1 MSDIEK
7 PFDCVSQ
14 LSECVPQIQMEIP
27 IPEIQ
32 MEIPI
37 PEIQM
42 EIPIPEIQMEIP
54 IPQIPIPQPQKVLR
68 FGNQTFPAPPDMT
81 IAMDRPNTTIAMDR
95 IKLVQSYNGHY
106 NNVEMCDCGIVMKR
120 HIHKT

>member
-14 LSECVPQIQMEIP
+14 LSEYVPQIQMEIP

-81 IAMDRPNTTIAMDR
+81 IAMDR
-95 IKLVQSYNGHY
+95 IKLHY
-106 NNVEMCDCGIVMKR
+106 NNVEMCDCGIVMQR